1 MSDVSKTILF
11 LVADSCLVAVAIE
24 AMKKVFGEKVE
35 EDGKMKWKNTLSKT
49 LIVCCALLLSMVA
62 VFITYMGGMFIGEDI
77 IMVLY
82 SAIVF
87 ACQWFIDMQ
96 VVKRLMDKLIERVLN
111 RV

>member
-1 MSDVSKTILF
+1 MTDISKTILF

-49 LIVCCALLLSMVA
+49 LIVFCALLLSVTA
-62 VFITYMGGMFIGEDI
+62 VLVTYMGGMLIGEPI
-77 IMVLY
+77 IIVLY
-82 SAIVF
+82 STIVF

>member
-35 EDGKMKWKNTLSKT
+35 EHGKYRWKNTLSKT
-49 LIVCCALLLSMVA
+49 MIVFCAFLLSVVA
-62 VFITYMGGMFIGEDI
+62 VLVTYMGGVLIGEEI

-96 VVKRLMDKLIERVLN
+96 VVKRLVDKLIERVLN

>member
-11 LVADSCLVAVAIE
+11 LVADSCLVAVGIE
-24 AMKKVFGEKVE
+24 AMKKVFGEKVK
-35 EDGKMKWKNTLSKT
+35 EDGKYRWKNTLSKSII
-49 LIVCCALLLSMVA
+49 LFFALLLSVGS
-62 VFITYMGGMFIGEDI
+62 VVVTYLGGVLLGEKI
-77 IMVLY
+77 IIIIY
-82 SAIVF
+82 STIVF

>member
-35 EDGKMKWKNTLSKT
+35 ENGKMKWKNTLSKT
-49 LIVCCALLLSMVA
+49 MIVFCSLLMSVVA
-62 VFITYMGGMFIGEDI
+62 VMVTYMGGVLIGEKI
-77 IMVLY
+77 IIIIY